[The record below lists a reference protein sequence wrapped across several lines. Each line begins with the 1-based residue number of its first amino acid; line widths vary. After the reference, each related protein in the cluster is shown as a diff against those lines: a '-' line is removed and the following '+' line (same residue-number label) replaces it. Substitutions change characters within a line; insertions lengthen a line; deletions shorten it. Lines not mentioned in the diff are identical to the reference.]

1 MHVYQAYA
9 FLSAKQFL
17 ALKRSRSVD
26 GEHLPP
32 LPPRSF
38 TEDDKEDGV
47 GGVAGNGCRLNPV
60 LTMKE

>member
-17 ALKRSRSVD
+17 ALKRRMSVD
-26 GEHLPP
+26 GEHPP
-32 LPPRSF
+32 PPSF

-47 GGVAGNGCRLNPV
+47 RGVAGNGCRLNPV
-60 LTMKE
+60 L